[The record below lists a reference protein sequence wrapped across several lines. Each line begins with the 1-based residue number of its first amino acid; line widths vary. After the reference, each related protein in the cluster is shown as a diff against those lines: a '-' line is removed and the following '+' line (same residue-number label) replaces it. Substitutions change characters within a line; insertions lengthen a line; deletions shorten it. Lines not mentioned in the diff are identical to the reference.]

1 MMSFKWVEWAL
12 KFRRETTKQIGFKK
26 IPDSAGNYALKV
38 IFVALSLTHFSPWF
52 SGVFR
57 GYRNVTLD

>member
-1 MMSFKWVEWAL
+1 MISFKWVEWAV

-38 IFVALSLTHFSPWF
+38 ICVIIMNPF
-52 SGVFR
+52 
-57 GYRNVTLD
+57 